1 MEPFSSEAA
10 SHWFSRHFYP
20 YNIVFQKEDTEMIYR
35 RLFGLPTWRLRSRFD
50 ELEHMRRQMDR
61 IFGELNRGSAEKSI
75 SGVFPAIN
83 LTENT
88 DNYYVR
94 TELPGVQSQDLDIQ
108 ATVNSLAISGERKI
122 PEVEANA
129 KYHRREREAG
139 KFSRMIGLPDNINM
153 DAVEAALENG
163 ILTIVIPK
171 KEAAKP
177 RQITI
182 K

>member
-1 MEPFSSEAA
+1 
-10 SHWFSRHFYP
+10 
-20 YNIVFQKEDTEMIYR
+20 MIYR

-61 IFGELNRGSAEKSI
+61 IFGELNRGAVEKSI

-94 TELPGVQSQDLDIQ
+94 TELPGVQSKDLDIQ

-129 KYHRREREAG
+129 KFHRREREAG
-139 KFSRMIGLPDNINM
+139 KFSRMIGLPDNINP

-163 ILTIVIPK
+163 ILTVVIPK